1 MLPQPTVLD
10 RPLTKPLPVAEIY
23 YPESD
28 GQPMAETDVHRD
40 LMSEI
45 LITPLK
51 TRYQQAENVYVTG
64 NILLYYEEGDPTVV
78 VSPDVFVVFGVPKRR
93 RRVYKMWVEGK
104 GPDVVFELTSASTRR
119 RDLGE
124 KRQLYEELGVK
135 EYFLFDPL
143 REYLSQPL
151 RGFVLQDGFFSNM
164 ELVKRPDGEYQLFSE
179 LLGLEIHTANG
190 LLRLYDPVE
199 KRYLLYA
206 TEENAAR
213 QEAERQARNAERQAR
228 NAEKQARNAEER
240 LMAEREARLALE
252 QQLAEMAAELARLRA
267 K

>member
-10 RPLTKPLPVAEIY
+10 RPLTKPLPVAEVY

-28 GQPMAETDVHRD
+28 GEPMAETDVHRD

-51 TRYQQAENVYVTG
+51 TRYQKAGNVYVTG
-64 NILLYYEEGDPTVV
+64 NIWLYYEEGDPTAVI
-78 VSPDVFVVFGVPKRR
+78 SPDVFVVFGLPNRR

-104 GPDVVFELTSASTRR
+104 GPDVVFELTSTSTRR

-124 KRQLYEELGVK
+124 KRQLYEDLGVK

-143 REYLSQPL
+143 GEYLSPPL
-151 RGFVLQDGFFSNM
+151 RGFVLRDGFFSNL

-190 LLRLYDPVE
+190 LLRLYDPIE

-213 QEAERQARNAERQAR
+213 QEAERQARSAEKQAR
-228 NAEKQARNAEER
+228 NAERQARNAEER

-252 QQLAEMAAELARLRA
+252 KQLAEMAAELARLRG
-267 K
+267 